1 MGHTVPIRGKKEHTI
16 PDLLYG
22 LAIDVGRF
30 GEIRLRTF
38 PYVHYLLRSF
48 LANNASLTARWT
60 AVACS

>member
-22 LAIDVGRF
+22 LAIVHDDVGRF
-30 GEIRLRTF
+30 GEIRLRTLRYF

-48 LANNASLTARWT
+48 LANNASLTAR
-60 AVACS
+60 